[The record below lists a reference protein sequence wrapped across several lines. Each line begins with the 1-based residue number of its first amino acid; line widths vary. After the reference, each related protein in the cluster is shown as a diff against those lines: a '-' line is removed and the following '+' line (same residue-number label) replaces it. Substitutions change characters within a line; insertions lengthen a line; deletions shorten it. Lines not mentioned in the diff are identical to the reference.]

1 MLRTKKKGSN
11 RNPWFTESCRD
22 LRNTVK
28 NYEKLVNKYPQNT
41 EYRHKFYS
49 FRSKFRRL
57 CKFEEKKYKE
67 KICSEL
73 SNISNKNPK
82 AFWDILNNLNRLK
95 GENSKTEEI
104 LPQEDFIKFYKNLN
118 SRDKDHN
125 SVQKQII
132 EEFVSLKNNFNMS
145 EVIGDL
151 NNEISTDE
159 IIEAIRSI
167 RNGKTASTDLIS
179 NEMLKNAVPIL
190 IKPLQKLFNL
200 IFKNGTFPK
209 IWNESFLVLL
219 HKKGDKFDPGNYRGI
234 SISSNLG
241 KLFNKVIYKRLL
253 TFMNNKNLI
262 SKNQIGFK
270 EKSRTADHIFTLKT
284 IIDQYKQKSKKVFT
298 AFIDLKKA
306 FDTIWRL
313 ALFYKLLKDNIPHR
327 IFNIIHSM
335 YTDTICR
342 IKFSNGLSAPFSSE
356 RGVKQ
361 GDVLSLYYSIIL

>member
-1 MLRTKKKGSN
+1 M
-11 RNPWFTESCRD
+11 
-22 LRNTVK
+22 
-28 NYEKLVNKYPQNT
+28 
-41 EYRHKFYS
+41 
-49 FRSKFRRL
+49 
-57 CKFEEKKYKE
+57 
-67 KICSEL
+67 
-73 SNISNKNPK
+73 
-82 AFWDILNNLNRLK
+82 NNLNRLK

-167 RNGKTASTDLIS
+167 RNGKTVSTDLIS

-200 IFKNGTFPK
+200 ILKNGTFPK

-241 KLFNKVIYKRLL
+241 KLFNKVIYTRLL

-284 IIDQYKQKSKKVFT
+284 IIDQYKQKSKKV
-298 AFIDLKKA
+298 
-306 FDTIWRL
+306 
-313 ALFYKLLKDNIPHR
+313 LL
-327 IFNIIHSM
+327 
-335 YTDTICR
+335 
-342 IKFSNGLSAPFSSE
+342 LS
-356 RGVKQ
+356 
-361 GDVLSLYYSIIL
+361 

>member
-1 MLRTKKKGSN
+1 M
-11 RNPWFTESCRD
+11 
-22 LRNTVK
+22 
-28 NYEKLVNKYPQNT
+28 
-41 EYRHKFYS
+41 
-49 FRSKFRRL
+49 
-57 CKFEEKKYKE
+57 
-67 KICSEL
+67 
-73 SNISNKNPK
+73 
-82 AFWDILNNLNRLK
+82 NNLNRLK
-95 GENSKTEEI
+95 GENSKTEVI
-104 LPQEDFIKFYKNLN
+104 LPHEDFIKFYKNLN
-118 SRDKDHN
+118 RRDKDHN

-151 NNEISTDE
+151 NNETSTDE

-167 RNGKTASTDLIS
+167 RNGKTVSTDLIS

-200 IFKNGTFPK
+200 ILKNGTFPK

-219 HKKGDKFDPGNYRGI
+219 HKKGDTFDPGNYRGI

-241 KLFNKVIYKRLL
+241 KPFNKVIYKRLL

-313 ALFYKLLKDNIPHR
+313 ALFYKLLRQYPTQD
-327 IFNIIHSM
+327 F
-335 YTDTICR
+335 
-342 IKFSNGLSAPFSSE
+342 
-356 RGVKQ
+356 
-361 GDVLSLYYSIIL
+361 

>member
-1 MLRTKKKGSN
+1 
-11 RNPWFTESCRD
+11 
-22 LRNTVK
+22 
-28 NYEKLVNKYPQNT
+28 
-41 EYRHKFYS
+41 
-49 FRSKFRRL
+49 
-57 CKFEEKKYKE
+57 
-67 KICSEL
+67 
-73 SNISNKNPK
+73 
-82 AFWDILNNLNRLK
+82 
-95 GENSKTEEI
+95 
-104 LPQEDFIKFYKNLN
+104 
-118 SRDKDHN
+118 
-125 SVQKQII
+125 
-132 EEFVSLKNNFNMS
+132 MS

-151 NNEISTDE
+151 NNKINTDE
-159 IIEAIRSI
+159 IIESIRSI
-167 RNGKTASTDLIS
+167 RNGKTAPADLIS

-270 EKSRTADHIFTLKT
+270 EKSCTADHIFTLKT

>member
-1 MLRTKKKGSN
+1 M
-11 RNPWFTESCRD
+11 
-22 LRNTVK
+22 
-28 NYEKLVNKYPQNT
+28 
-41 EYRHKFYS
+41 
-49 FRSKFRRL
+49 
-57 CKFEEKKYKE
+57 
-67 KICSEL
+67 
-73 SNISNKNPK
+73 
-82 AFWDILNNLNRLK
+82 
-95 GENSKTEEI
+95 
-104 LPQEDFIKFYKNLN
+104 
-118 SRDKDHN
+118 
-125 SVQKQII
+125 
-132 EEFVSLKNNFNMS
+132 
-145 EVIGDL
+145 
-151 NNEISTDE
+151 STDE
-159 IIEAIRSI
+159 IIETIRSI
-167 RNGKTASTDLIS
+167 RNGKTASAYLIS

-190 IKPLQKLFNL
+190 IKTTSKTLQSV

-270 EKSRTADHIFTLKT
+270 KSRTDDHIFTVKT
-284 IIDQYKQKSKKVFT
+284 IIDQYKQKSKKVFP

-306 FDTIWRL
+306 LDTIWRL
-313 ALFYKLLKDNIPHR
+313 ALFYKLLKHNIPHR

-361 GDVLSLYYSIIL
+361 GDVLSPLLFNYFINNLVDDLNKDNTDPVVTEDTSVNILLYADDIVLLSQSKEGLQNSLNILHDFCYTLCTWKLKVNIVRLTQVL